1 MAGFTSSPVAMLAFS
16 IITGALGQIL
26 LKWGMRI
33 VSSGGGREEVGAA
46 AVVAAIRAIG
56 NPWVLAGFL
65 LYGLSSIVW
74 LMILKKVP
82 LSTAY
87 PMISAGYIVV
97 VLLSALVLREQVR
110 WGITVP
116 GLFLISVGVTLI
128 GLGLSGGR

>member
-1 MAGFTSSPVAMLAFS
+1 VAGFTSSPVAMLAFS

-33 VSSGGGREEVGAA
+33 VSAGGKEEVGTA
-46 AVVAAIRAIG
+46 AVVAAIKAIG

-116 GLFLISVGVTLI
+116 GLLLISVGVTLI